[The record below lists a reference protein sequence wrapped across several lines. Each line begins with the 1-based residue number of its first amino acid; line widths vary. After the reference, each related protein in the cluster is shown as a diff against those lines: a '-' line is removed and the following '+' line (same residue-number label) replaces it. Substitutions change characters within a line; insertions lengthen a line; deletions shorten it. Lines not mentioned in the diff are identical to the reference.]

1 MKRIKIPTLILS
13 VLLFTISSFLTHLL
27 INPEPTTWGSLGYG
41 LFTDLIFGVVFYFD
55 REVGTPE
62 TIEMW
67 N

>member
-1 MKRIKIPTLILS
+1 MKKIKIRTLILS

-27 INPEPTTWGSLGYG
+27 INPEPTLWGTLGYG
-41 LFTDLIFGVVFYFD
+41 LFAGLTFGVVFYFD